1 MRLRPVND
9 KIVVKK
15 INKEDEHITESG
27 LIIPD
32 TAHDGGLLEGE
43 VIAVSEG
50 MYSING
56 TQIPFVVKKGDKILY
71 GKHNGGQEYKLNGD
85 DVVIMSQNEVL
96 SIMEEK

>member
-15 INKEDEHITESG
+15 INKEDEHITDSG

-32 TAHDGGLLEGE
+32 TAHDGLLEGE
-43 VIAVSEG
+43 VVAVSEG

-56 TQIPFVVKKGDKILY
+56 TQIPFVVKKGDKVLY
-71 GKHNGGQEYKLNGD
+71 GKHGAGQEYKLNGEEC
-85 DVVIMSQNEVL
+85 VIMSQNEVL
-96 SIMEEK
+96 SIMEEE